1 VELPAALQLEYLSD
15 RDGEV
20 EAVVKWSGASSY
32 DLDDLSS
39 LITGQSEQTGIYAF
53 GTEPVDWSVF
63 ERNSTLNRDAIELRG
78 ARYTERVMPPS
89 TLMFCPV
96 M

>member
-15 RDGEV
+15 RAGEV

-39 LITGQSEQTGIYAF
+39 RITGQT
-53 GTEPVDWSVF
+53 
-63 ERNSTLNRDAIELRG
+63 NLNGRILA
-78 ARYTERVMPPS
+78 ERVAEPIA
-89 TLMFCPV
+89 
-96 M
+96 